1 MTHDLTVRTTHA
13 CLLNQLNE
21 RTTNMHRTKG
31 EGPEAQQRSEP
42 SGTAS
47 TQQYCASVRHKCH
60 EHILRMQVTATP
72 SLSGIATLTWHMALP
87 VAKMIGSHHV

>member
-21 RTTNMHRTKG
+21 RITAMAVIKD

-42 SGTAS
+42 PGTAS

-72 SLSGIATLTWHMALP
+72 SLSGIATLTWHMASP
-87 VAKMIGSHHV
+87 VAKMIGGHHV

>member
-1 MTHDLTVRTTHA
+1 MTHDLTVRKTLAHP
-13 CLLNQLNE
+13 LISMNQ
-21 RTTNMHRTKG
+21 RITAMDGIKD
-31 EGPEAQQRSEP
+31 EGPEARQRSEP

-72 SLSGIATLTWHMALP
+72 SLSGIATLTWHMASP
-87 VAKMIGSHHV
+87 VAKMIGGHHV